1 MVRGWNVSVP
11 VKDQGPSMNSLSADD
26 RWRQYVLNHV
36 VYNINAKPVEDH
48 YECKFSDPIA
58 GIDR

>member
-1 MVRGWNVSVP
+1 MS
-11 VKDQGPSMNSLSADD
+11 SYSADD
-26 RWRQYVLNHV
+26 AWRQYVLNHV

-58 GIDR
+58 GVDR

>member
-1 MVRGWNVSVP
+1 MSRFLSRT
-11 VKDQGPSMNSLSADD
+11 SMNSLSADD
-26 RWRQYVLNHV
+26 RWRQYILNHV

>member
-1 MVRGWNVSVP
+1 MI
-11 VKDQGPSMNSLSADD
+11 SLFADD
-26 RWRQYVLNHV
+26 MWRQYILNHV

-58 GIDR
+58 GVDR